1 MNNLTARGWVV
12 LVIIPT
18 LLVVCGIWQVAS
30 HLWYVGDGGNFL
42 GYCWGTMVE
51 CFKEESK

>member
-1 MNNLTARGWVV
+1 MNNLTVRGWVV

-18 LLVVCGIWQVAS
+18 LLVVWGMWQVAG
-30 HLWYVGDGGNFL
+30 HLWYVGEGGNWL

-51 CFKEESK
+51 CYTEGM

>member
-1 MNNLTARGWVV
+1 MSNLTVRGWVV

-18 LLVVCGIWQVAS
+18 LLMVWGMWQVSS
-30 HLWYVGDGGNFL
+30 HLWYVGDGGSFL

-51 CFKEESK
+51 CYTKGGN